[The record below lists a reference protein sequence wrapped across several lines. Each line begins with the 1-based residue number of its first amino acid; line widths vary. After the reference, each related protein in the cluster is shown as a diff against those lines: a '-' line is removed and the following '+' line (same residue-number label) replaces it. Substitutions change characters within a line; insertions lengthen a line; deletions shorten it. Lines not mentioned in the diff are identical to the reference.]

1 MGALGD
7 FFRGDEFD
15 QCMKIIRKDLGLDLL
30 RIAKRLPKNE
40 FENGRRTLL
49 NNIRANGWNN
59 YEAAVMGSRL
69 FFEEIVIERNH
80 ILHIDRVIVQ
90 WAVTKKISKQ
100 VFFEYMVV
108 YQELKKK
115 FNIED

>member
-1 MGALGD
+1 MGALSD

-15 QCMKIIRKDLGLDLL
+15 QCMKLIRKDLGLDLL

-40 FENGRRTLL
+40 FENGRQMLL
-49 NNIRANGWNN
+49 NNIRENGWNN

-69 FFEEIVIERNH
+69 FFEEMVVERNH
-80 ILHIDRVIVQ
+80 ILHIDKVIVQ
-90 WAVTKKISKQ
+90 WAATKKISKP

-108 YQELKKK
+108 YQDLKKK
-115 FNIED
+115 FNLED

>member
-1 MGALGD
+1 MRALGD

-15 QCMKIIRKDLGLDLL
+15 QCMKIIRKDFGLDLL

-49 NNIRANGWNN
+49 SNIRANGWNN

-69 FFEEIVIERNH
+69 FYEEMVIERNH
-80 ILHIDRVIVQ
+80 ILHIDRVITQ
-90 WAVTKKISKQ
+90 WAATKKIRKE
-100 VFFEYMVV
+100 VFFEYRVV
-108 YQELKKK
+108 HQDLKKK
-115 FNIED
+115 FNLEN